1 MNNYLKKFVAGI
13 SLLGLMVA
21 PIASSSV
28 FAEEITT
35 KNVEGTSVEKDNLG
49 QAKLTQE
56 QKEAYYKQYVKI
68 IEEVVAE
75 HEGVSMEAVPFDQ
88 FAEEDWVKPEE
99 FRKRAIE
106 RANLTFVDSQE
117 SSQSSPITLAGISK
131 TKSKNFDADGHTV
144 TLNITGDFE
153 TAYNFSLQRQ
163 VFMGINSLTSRATDG
178 SWTQTGYTPDRI
190 DGGRTYAITV
200 SGRYVLNSIKTNHH
214 VYIEFYCDE
223 KGRVS

>member
-1 MNNYLKKFVAGI
+1 MNKSLKKYVAGI

-35 KNVEGTSVEKDNLG
+35 KNVEGVSVG

-68 IEEVVAE
+68 IEEVVAD
-75 HEGVSMEAVPFDQ
+75 HEGVSMEVVPFDKY
-88 FAEEDWVKPEE
+88 AEEDWVEPGE